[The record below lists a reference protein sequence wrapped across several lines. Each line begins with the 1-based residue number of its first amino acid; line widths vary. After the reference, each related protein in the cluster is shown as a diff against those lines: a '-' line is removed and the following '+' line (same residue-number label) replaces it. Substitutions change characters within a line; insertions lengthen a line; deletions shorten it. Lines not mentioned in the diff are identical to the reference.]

1 LNNFTAKIME
11 YSAHQIASLINGEI
25 IGDPQVTVNN
35 LSKIEDGSP
44 GTLSF
49 LGNPKY
55 EDYIYRTLA
64 SIVIVN
70 KSFVPKNQV
79 EATMIK
85 VDDPYQAFSTL
96 LAAYNTKTNGLHGI
110 EQPVHISPT
119 ATIGSNSA
127 IAAFVYVSHRAKIG
141 NNCKIYS
148 NVSIG
153 NDVVIGNDVII
164 HPGVKIYQKC
174 VIGDRTIIHA
184 NAVIGSDGFGFT
196 KGTDGVYAKIPQIG
210 NVIIGGDVEI
220 GANTTIDSATLGSTI
235 IGDGVKLDNL
245 IQIGHNVEIGDH
257 TAIAALVGISG
268 STKIGKR
275 CTIAGQVG
283 IVGHVEIADDIT
295 IGAQAGV
302 TRSFT
307 TPGITILGAP
317 AYEINESKKIFIATR
332 RLPHMQDKLKALE
345 KEIELL
351 KKKFD

>member
-1 LNNFTAKIME
+1 ME

-25 IGDPQVTVNN
+25 IGDPQVKVSN
-35 LSKIEDGSP
+35 LSKIEEGTP

-55 EDYIYRTLA
+55 EEYVYQTAA

-70 KSFVPKNQV
+70 KDFIPKNKV
-79 EATMIK
+79 DATLIK
-85 VDDPYQAFSTL
+85 VDDAYKAFAKL
-96 LAAYNTKTNGLHGI
+96 LETYNTKTNGLHGI
-110 EQPVHISPT
+110 EQPSHIAPT
-119 ATIGSNSA
+119 ASIGTNTA

-174 VIGDRTIIHA
+174 VIGDRCIIHS

-196 KGTDGVYAKIPQIG
+196 KDETGAYKKIPQIG
-210 NVIIGGDVEI
+210 NVIIEEDVEI

-235 IGDGVKLDNL
+235 IRKGAKLDNL
-245 IQIGHNVEIGDH
+245 IQIGHNVEIGEH

-283 IVGHVEIADDIT
+283 MVGHIEIADDCI
-295 IGAQAGV
+295 IGAQAGI

-317 AYEINESKKIFIATR
+317 AYEMNETKRIFVATR
-332 RLPHMQDKLKALE
+332 RLPDLIEKVKSMEAELKRLKSE
-345 KEIELL
+345 INKEA
-351 KKKFD
+351 

>member
-1 LNNFTAKIME
+1 ME

-35 LSKIEDGSP
+35 LSKIEEGGP

-55 EDYIYRTLA
+55 EEYIYNTLA

-70 KSFVPKNQV
+70 KTFTPKNKI
-79 EATMIK
+79 EATLIK
-85 VDDPYQAFSTL
+85 VEDPYQAFSTL

-110 EQPVHISPT
+110 EQPTHIAPT
-119 ATIGSNSA
+119 ASVGTNTA
-127 IAAFVYVSHRAKIG
+127 IASFVYVSHRAKIG

-174 VIGDRTIIHA
+174 VIGDRTVIHA

-196 KGTDGVYAKIPQIG
+196 KGKDGAYTKVPQIG
-210 NVIIGGDVEI
+210 NVIVGEDVEI
-220 GANTTIDSATLGSTI
+220 GANTTIDSATLGSTL
-235 IGDGVKLDNL
+235 IGNGVKLDNL
-245 IQIGHNVEIGDH
+245 IQIGHNVEVGDH

-275 CTIAGQVG
+275 VVIAGQVG

-332 RLPHMQDKLKALE
+332 RLPDMQDKLKSLE
-345 KEIELL
+345 KEIAEL
-351 KKKFD
+351 KKKLE